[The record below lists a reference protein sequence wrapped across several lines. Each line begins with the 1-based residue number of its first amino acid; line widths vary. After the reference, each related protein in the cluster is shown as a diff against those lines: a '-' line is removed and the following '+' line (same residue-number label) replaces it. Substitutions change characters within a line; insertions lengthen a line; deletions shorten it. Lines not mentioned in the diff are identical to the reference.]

1 MNGFVNSENFYAR
14 KKQTI
19 QKEFQM
25 HLFLSPLKQT
35 RSSQQILMQKKVKEK
50 IITYIHTLEI
60 RHECKW

>member
-1 MNGFVNSENFYAR
+1 MIMIGFVNSEKFYAR

-35 RSSQQILMQKKVKEK
+35 RSSHQICLKK
-50 IITYIHTLEI
+50 
-60 RHECKW
+60 